1 MSKAIETLQA
11 AQRRSDDGWP
21 TFTFFVKVGTAR
33 SNVIAFLYTHPRQS
47 RLSFFIPQ
55 NNFGATVKER
65 RLQRRVKLAREF
77 RASALGLKSTNQNRI
92 EGHNEQSN

>member
-1 MSKAIETLQA
+1 MSKAIETLQSRA
-11 AQRRSDDGWP
+11 APRDGGPPQDGWP

-65 RLQRRVKLAREF
+65 RLQRRVKLVRTF
-77 RASALGLKSTNQNRI
+77 ALQRLD
-92 EGHNEQSN
+92 